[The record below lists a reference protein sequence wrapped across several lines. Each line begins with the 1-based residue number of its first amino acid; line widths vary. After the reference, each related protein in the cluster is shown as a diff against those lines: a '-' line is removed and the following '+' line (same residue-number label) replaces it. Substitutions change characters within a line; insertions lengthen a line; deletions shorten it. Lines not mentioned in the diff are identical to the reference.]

1 MFVNRLNIKILINFL
16 KSVCE
21 IKLMIVYLVLL
32 VGTYLQ
38 DLVFYYQ
45 FVDQERAEIRDPAL
59 FECAGAEF
67 RVTEN

>member
-1 MFVNRLNIKILINFL
+1 
-16 KSVCE
+16 
-21 IKLMIVYLVLL
+21 MIVYLVLL

-59 FECAGAEF
+59 FECAGVDF
-67 RVTEN
+67 KVPEN

>member
-1 MFVNRLNIKILINFL
+1 
-16 KSVCE
+16 
-21 IKLMIVYLVLL
+21 MIVYLVLL

-45 FVDQERAEIRDPAL
+45 FVDQERGEICDRAL
-59 FECAGAEF
+59 FEYVGADM

>member
-45 FVDQERAEIRDPAL
+45 FVDQERGEICDRAL
-59 FECAGAEF
+59 FEYSGADF